1 MAKSKAPKPSKV
13 LESYTHYNTKRTN
26 LPPMGLVKPEND
38 PVEAPKKKYDFDP
51 HLDPQLQWAG
61 KTERTSFEVPTVSLH
76 VHERIDPRRIVD
88 AVTKDT
94 DGGQMSMFEDE
105 RKKSFREAIEFYKHN
120 ENWSNRLIAGDS
132 LLVMNSL
139 LEKEAMAGKVQMVYF
154 DPPYGIKYGSNFM
167 PFTNK
172 RDVKDGKDEDL
183 SSEPEMIK
191 AFRDTWE
198 LGIHSYLAHIRDRM
212 LLAKELLSETGSVFV
227 QIGDENLHSVR
238 IILDEIFGRES
249 FVSLITLQKTSPL
262 GSKGL
267 AGVSDY
273 LIWFKK
279 GGDNS
284 MKFHPLFQ
292 KKIIGGVGGTGFTL
306 VEENDIIRKLTQDD
320 IDDYFNGKL
329 GNRKLVSRSELI
341 SSGLTPTCVFEIEFE
356 GRKYYPTANRSWRT
370 NEQGI
375 ETLLKKNRIIAA
387 GNKLYYKYYL
397 EDFPYMTMNNIWTDV
412 QSSFMERFYVVQT
425 VPRIIERCMLMTTD
439 PGDLVLDITC
449 GSGTTAF
456 VAEQWGRRW
465 MTCDSSRIALTLA
478 KQRLLTATFDF
489 YQLAHPA
496 QGVDSGFKYKTVP
509 HVTLKS
515 IANNEPASQE
525 TLYDQPLVDNK
536 RLRITGPFTVE
547 AVPAPVVKNAADDVD
562 VEATQTTIEHTKATT
577 RREDWIAEL
586 LKSGV
591 RGKHGDKLEFL
602 SIESLPGTSYMQ
614 ALGITKDERQERV
627 LICFGPEHAPLEQR
641 IVELAI
647 EEAEAIRPSAS
658 ILLFC
663 AFAFE
668 EEAAKD
674 IDEANWPGVQLL
686 KVQMNM
692 DLQTDDLKKGGK
704 TNESFW
710 FIGQPDV
717 QLHQEED
724 GKVSV
729 SVHGFDYYD
738 PKSGDVRSGKAN
750 DIAMWMVDPDY
761 DGRAVFPAQVFLPL
775 SGAKDGWNSLAKDL
789 KAQID
794 EEKMDL
800 YSGTV
805 SIPFVPGKKIAV
817 KIIDNRGIES
827 LKIIKV

>member
-1 MAKSKAPKPSKV
+1 MTKRNNSKEKRV
-13 LESYTHYNTKRTN
+13 LESYVHDQAKRTN

-38 PVEAPKKKYDFDP
+38 PVEAPKRKYEFDP
-51 HLDPQLQWAG
+51 HMDPQLQWAG

-88 AVTKDT
+88 AVTKDP
-94 DGGQMSMFEDE
+94 DGAQMSMFEDE

-139 LEKEAMAGKVQMVYF
+139 LEKEAMAGKVQMIYF

-227 QIGDENLHSVR
+227 QIGDANTHLVR
-238 IILDEIFGRES
+238 NILDEIFGREN
-249 FVSLITLQKTSPL
+249 FVAEIHFRTKGPIGTNELLRVNDNLLWYKKSP
-262 GSKGL
+262 S
-267 AGVSDY
+267 Y
-273 LIWFKK
+273 
-279 GGDNS
+279 
-284 MKFHPLFQ
+284 KFHKLYEEKDVSGFEFAE
-292 KKIIGGVGGTGFTL
+292 KKSGEIISTSKAVDGKDNYRFFTSQIL
-306 VEENDIIRKLTQDD
+306 NSL
-320 IDDYFNGKL
+320 
-329 GNRKLVSRSELI
+329 
-341 SSGLTPTCVFEIEFE
+341 GLTPSCVYEFE
-356 GRKYYPTANRSWRT
+356 FKGKKYSSTAGKSWKT
-370 NEQGI
+370 NKEGM
-375 ETLLKKNRIIAA
+375 ESLAKKNRILVS
-387 GNKLYYKYYL
+387 GNTLRYKYYFD
-397 EDFPYMTMNNIWTDV
+397 DFPMQEINNMWHKIMV
-412 QSSFMERFYVVQT
+412 ESSKSYVVQT
-425 VPRIIERCMLMTTD
+425 SEKVIQRCMLMTTD

-449 GSGTTAF
+449 GSGTTAY

-489 YQLAHPA
+489 YQLAHPT

-515 IANNEPASQE
+515 IANNEPPAQE

-562 VEATQTTIEHTKATT
+562 VEATETPIEHTKATT
-577 RREDWIAEL
+577 RREDWIEEL
-586 LKSGV
+586 RKSGV
-591 RGKHGDKLEFL
+591 RGKSGNKLEFL

-717 QLHQEED
+717 QLHQEGD

>member
-1 MAKSKAPKPSKV
+1 MAKSKFSKPSKV

-38 PVEAPKKKYDFDP
+38 PVEAPKKKYEFDP
-51 HLDPQLQWAG
+51 HMDPQLQWAG

-139 LEKEAMAGKVQMVYF
+139 LEKEAMAGKVQMIYF

-227 QIGDENLHSVR
+227 QISDDNLHH
-238 IILDEIFGRES
+238 IKNIMDEVFGIDS
-249 FVSLITLQKTSPL
+249 FVNYIIFTKTASALQ
-262 GSKGL
+262 SKGKL
-267 AGVSDY
+267 STRVDY
-273 LIWFKK
+273 ILWYSKNSSSLKIHKLFEKK
-279 GGDNS
+279 DPIKSGYDWIELDDGS
-284 MKFHPLFQ
+284 
-292 KKIIGGVGGTGFTL
+292 V
-306 VEENDIIRKLTQDD
+306 RKLT
-320 IDDYFNGKL
+320 NEEKM
-329 GNRKLVSRSELI
+329 NSKLI
-341 SSGLTPTCVFEIEFE
+341 SKYKLFTSSSLTKPGPGSKFEFKYKNKFYNSGKRWWGTTPE
-356 GRKYYPTANRSWRT
+356 GLEMVAKRGRLLA
-370 NEQGI
+370 EGM
-375 ETLLKKNRIIAA
+375 TLR
-387 GNKLYYKYYL
+387 YKRYFD
-397 EDFPYMTMNNIWTDV
+397 DFPFSESDNLWMGHGGVLNQI
-412 QSSFMERFYVVQT
+412 YVVQT
-425 VPRIIERCMLMTTD
+425 NPEIVKRCMLMSTD

-449 GSGTTAF
+449 GSGTTAY

-489 YQLAHPA
+489 YQLAHPT

-515 IANNEPASQE
+515 IANNEPPAQE

-562 VEATQTTIEHTKATT
+562 VEATETPIEHTKATT

-794 EEKMDL
+794 EDKMEL
-800 YSGTV
+800 YSGTT

-827 LKIIKV
+827 LKIIKG